1 MYYIH
6 SRNHSVAGAQAQT
19 HSQRCHQ
26 WRRPPPPASQA
37 QPVVR
42 TSAPPHTH
50 CRIITFTSEPVPS
63 VLAAALSGA
72 GHGGGHIH
80 VQQLP
85 IRRCAQIGSR
95 PKHTTA
101 IAAEAA
107 AEAAAAG
114 AAADTAAEAATH
126 TAAEA
131 ATVAVV
137 AMADAVG
144 MGVA

>member
-1 MYYIH
+1 M
-6 SRNHSVAGAQAQT
+6 AT
-19 HSQRCHQ
+19 T
-26 WRRPPPPASQA
+26 PPPSAS

-114 AAADTAAEAATH
+114 AAADTAAEAAT
-126 TAAEA
+126 
-131 ATVAVV
+131 VAVV
-137 AMADAVG
+137 AMADAVR